1 MIETLII
8 ILIILLAFGFVIWA
22 VTRYFPYGQPWMG
35 IVVIIIALIALL
47 VVLNQLGVVTV

>member
-22 VTRYFPYGQPWMG
+22 VANYFPYGQHG
-35 IVVIIIALIALL
+35 IIIVILALIALL
-47 VVLNQLGVVTV
+47 VVLHQLGVVTV